1 MPANEPASDGDDATE
16 TDEDDTT
23 ETDGDVDAPAAGIG
37 DHLVAT
43 WTGLDRGWQALLLGV
58 AIVAVHLLGQ
68 LL

>member
-16 TDEDDTT
+16 TDGVAI
-23 ETDGDVDAPAAGIG
+23 ETDGDVDATAAGIG